1 MATMYRP
8 VHVVTHS
15 IPNATFLSLMKT
27 FVYSLLLVNA
37 IIHSECDIAIA
48 VASGG
53 LEALLMPN
61 GGRAR
66 SLSGMPIP
74 KETHTHRR

>member
-27 FVYSLLLVNA
+27 FVYSLLLD
-37 IIHSECDIAIA
+37 IIHSECDIAMA

-61 GGRAR
+61 GGTAR

-74 KETHTHRR
+74 KETHTH